1 MADNL
6 KAAAAAAGLTPAE
19 RKEIEAFSK
28 TLSVHRELSNLPQRT
43 AQQAYAQKTPEQQA
57 ALKRVAGEEDPVTKP
72 QRGWLGTAFHYATA
86 PIVEPIKLG
95 LKGLTE
101 VSDFMTRAY
110 RTGAIAVMEG
120 KNIGDAWT
128 TANDKGD
135 KVFNPGRIQNASAKF
150 GSDRMQVAMRVAA
163 GEKLSD
169 IASSGTDVQKQIAAM
184 AAQNKDDLFQDALD
198 AAQAAKYSPGRQ
210 IANLVTPEQLEGSG
224 FFYRAVSGAV
234 DAAYRVF
241 ADPLIIAGKA
251 KRLVD
256 ISRYSLDVVV
266 GGGKVAEVF
275 ARPQVAN
282 FWNQYG
288 AELAAY
294 KKAIDEG
301 ATQTAVEIKK
311 RLTTLAPEFGDP
323 VIRSFINTADDAVP
337 ITDALSA
344 KGFFENAK
352 QLEEM
357 LKGQIGRKRVM
368 IPKLGNPLVPG
379 SRAMR
384 VKIVTTANRVFNL
397 DRIGP
402 RFVDDL
408 YFGGATTD
416 DGIAKAIIDGRETI
430 VNTVKA
436 NRNAKGTARFS
447 TAQVQYRIDRFKAKF
462 SQVPFFEDDL
472 FDVTSK
478 DAASLVYRYARLV
491 LPKNESKLIA
501 QAFDGS
507 EVGRKKEI
515 FYGLQ
520 STIAD
525 IRGLNVTKEG
535 KIVADQLDRPVK
547 REFATT
553 DPRTGYN
560 PAALPDGEQ
569 VGLIL
574 SDLSD
579 YVSVLSVRDIDRA
592 ASRSGLI
599 QQIAG
604 LAHSNWVEKMTS
616 AWSFLTLAGPR
627 YAIRNA
633 TEDLMVHLAIGESP
647 FGLIKARSLSTRLR
661 TARQVEEGLT
671 TLGKAAENPL
681 GGVIRFVNRKEAEHY
696 TQAIA
701 AAQGDVVKIRQITAE
716 ALNEGK
722 LARFYDQTG
731 LGKFTEADRKYL
743 QEQILYGDLDNALMD
758 VVEGGKNSFTGV
770 DTFTRTV
777 NFARKNN
784 VRTAELGYNLPKGKF
799 GRAKGAKAYTTMA
812 PLANEANQVAWAM
825 RIGYY
830 SNDKLGG
837 IAVANLDNE
846 ELAISKV
853 LEYLNDPK
861 NAKEV
866 AAFRMGERG
875 ISNEE
880 HAKRVY
886 DAAKQLFVK
895 KNGDINQ
902 DLLSKVRTFDE
913 EIGAYRI
920 TGKLGLDDL
929 PKNIDDVPEYI
940 VGPQL
945 VPISDT
951 GNYTTSIMEWG
962 WDWLGEANARLS
974 REPMVLSE
982 IIKMRKQFDESGF
995 EKAFIASYQRGITD
1009 PAALAKA
1016 ELNARTK
1023 LAEIVEDRARL
1034 QTLAYVD
1041 NPAVQTQLAFSIRNF
1056 ARFYRATEDFYR
1068 RMYRVVRYNPE
1079 AIVKAS
1085 LTYEGVTHS
1094 GWVQQDDQGEPYFI
1108 YPGTQYVYKA
1118 VQAAM
1123 QALGV
1128 PAEFKTPFPVEFGAK
1143 LKMITPSLNP
1153 ESAVPTLA
1161 GPLSGF
1167 SIKVASNL
1175 VGIFSPG
1182 AADTITTTL
1191 LGKYAED
1198 QPMVSAFLPAHVNR
1212 IYSAMNQDER
1222 DGQYASAMRKAMTY
1236 LEAGGHG
1243 LVQKYETVN
1252 GQEVPIPFSA
1262 AELEDYRV
1270 RLKNTTLGI
1279 LGMRV
1284 VYGFTAPATAQVQL
1298 KSEMADWVRDNGE
1311 ASFKQTWYG
1320 LLDKYG
1326 DYDTAMTEW
1335 VKRYPDQM
1343 PFTVSESDR
1352 STVAYFRYA
1361 QESGDFVDKNE
1372 SLFKSYPQGAAFLIP
1387 HKAGYSWDAYKTMTD
1402 MGLRKNKTVSD
1413 FMREVQTAAD
1423 MQTYYEKKNAY
1434 EENLKS
1440 VGTDFERSQLRKE
1453 FTDWAT
1459 VFKAGR
1465 PLVQEELAQ
1474 GGKKAIERMKALND
1488 LQKML
1493 NEKAAYKAAPDTAKK
1508 LRQMMDLY
1516 NSYKATK
1523 DQFEGIGG
1531 SQFLV
1536 TMNKEETIIKMRELS
1551 QYNENT
1557 LSAYN
1562 VLFGR
1567 LLGD

>member
-1 MADNL
+1 MADFN
-6 KAAAAAAGLTPAE
+6 AAASAAGLTPEEKKAM
-19 RKEIEAFSK
+19 EAFSK
-28 TLSVHRELSNLPQRT
+28 TLSVHRELSNLPQNI
-43 AQQAYAQKTPEQQA
+43 AQQAYASKTPDQQA
-57 ALKRVAGEEDPVTKP
+57 ALKRVAGEEDPAAKP
-72 QRGWLGTAFHYATA
+72 NRGWLGTAWHYTGGA
-86 PIVEPIKLG
+86 L
-95 LKGLTE
+95 LQGLTE
-101 VSDFMTRAY
+101 VSDLSTRVY
-110 RTGAIAVMEG
+110 RTGAIALMEG
-120 KNIGDAWT
+120 KNIADAWT

-135 KVFNPGRIQNASAKF
+135 KVFNPGRIQKATSRF
-150 GSDRMQVAMRVAA
+150 GNDRVQVAMRVAA

-169 IASSGTDVQKQIAAM
+169 IASSGTDAQKQIAAM

-198 AAQAAKYSPGRQ
+198 AVQASKYSPGRQ
-210 IANLVTPEQLEGSG
+210 VANLITPEQLEGSG

-241 ADPLIIAGKA
+241 ADPLILGGKA
-251 KRLVD
+251 KRAVD
-256 ISRYSLDVVV
+256 ISRYSLDVVI
-266 GGGKVAEVF
+266 GGNKVDEVF
-275 ARPQVAN
+275 ARPQVQN
-282 FWNQYG
+282 FWNTYG
-288 AELAAY
+288 AELGAF
-294 KKAIDEG
+294 KKAIDSG
-301 ATQTAVEIKK
+301 ATKEAVAIKQ
-311 RLTTLAPEFGDP
+311 RLSTIAPEFGDP
-323 VIRSFINTADDAVP
+323 VIKSFINADVAVTNADTAKA
-337 ITDALSA
+337 
-344 KGFFENAK
+344 FFLNAK
-352 QLEEM
+352 QVEEM
-357 LKGQIGRKRVM
+357 MKGQIGRKRVM
-368 IPKLGNPLVPG
+368 VPRLDPL
-379 SRAMR
+379 RKAR
-384 VKIVTTANRVFNL
+384 VTTVTTANKVFNL

-402 RFVDDL
+402 KFVDDL
-408 YFGGATTD
+408 YFGGASTD
-416 DGIAKAIIDGRETI
+416 DGIAKAVIDGRETI

-436 NRNAKGTARFS
+436 NREAKGTARLS
-447 TAQVQYRIDRFKAKF
+447 MAQIQYRIDRFKAKF
-462 SQVPFFEDDL
+462 TQVPMFEDDL

-478 DAASLVYRYARLV
+478 DGAAKVYRYARLV
-491 LPKNESKLIA
+491 LPKNESRLIA
-501 QAFDGS
+501 QAFDS
-507 EVGRKKEI
+507 AEVGRKKEI

-535 KIVADQLDRPVK
+535 KILDDQLKATPK
-547 REFATT
+547 REFAAT

-579 YVSVLSVRDIDRA
+579 YVSTLSVRDIDRA
-592 ASRSGLI
+592 AARSGLI

-604 LAHSNWVEKMTS
+604 VAHSSWVEKMTTG
-616 AWSFLTLAGPR
+616 WSFLTLAGPR

-647 FGLIKARSLSTRLR
+647 FGLVKARRLSTRLR

-671 TLGKAAENPL
+671 TLGKAAQDPL
-681 GGVIRFVNRKEAEHY
+681 GGVIRFINKKEAKHY
-696 TQAIA
+696 SQAIA

-722 LARFYDQTG
+722 LNRFYDRTG
-731 LGKFTEADRKYL
+731 LGKFTPDDRKYL
-743 QEQILYGDLDNALMD
+743 QEQILFGDLDNALMD

-770 DTFTRTV
+770 DTFTRTL

-784 VRTAELGYNLPKGKF
+784 VRTAELSYNLPQGKF
-799 GRAKGAKAYTTMA
+799 ARAKGAKAYTSMA
-812 PLANEANQVAWAM
+812 PLANEATQVAWAM

-830 SNDKLGG
+830 SNDKLGR
-837 IAVANLDNE
+837 IAVANLADSDE
-846 ELAISKV
+846 GAQAAISKIAAW
-853 LEYLNDPK
+853 LNDPE
-861 NAKEV
+861 NAKQV

-886 DAAKQLFVK
+886 EAAKQLFVK
-895 KNGDINQ
+895 KDGKINQ

-913 EIGAYRI
+913 EAGAYRI

-929 PKNIDDVPEYI
+929 PKNIDDVPDYI

-982 IIKMRKQFDESGF
+982 MIKLRKQFDQSGF
-995 EKAFIASYQRGITD
+995 EKAFIASYQKGITD
-1009 PAALAKA
+1009 PTALAKA
-1016 ELNARTK
+1016 EFNARTK

-1041 NPAVQTQLAFSIRNF
+1041 NPAVQSQLAFSIRNF

-1094 GWVQQDDQGEPYFI
+1094 GWVQYDDQGEPYFI
-1108 YPGTQYVYKA
+1108 YPGTQYVYRA

-1153 ESAVPTLA
+1153 ESAIPTLA
-1161 GPLSGF
+1161 GPLSGL

-1236 LEAGGHG
+1236 LESGGHG
-1243 LVQKYETVN
+1243 LVQKYDEN
-1252 GQEVPIPFSA
+1252 NVPIPFSA
-1262 AELEDYRV
+1262 AELEDYRI

-1361 QESGDFVDKNE
+1361 QESGDFVDSNE
-1372 SLFKSYPQGAAFLIP
+1372 ELFKSYPQGAAFLIP

-1402 MGLRKNKTVSD
+1402 MGLRANKTVAD

-1434 EENLKS
+1434 EANLES
-1440 VGTDFERSQLRKE
+1440 VATDFERSQLRKE
-1453 FTDWAT
+1453 FSDWAT

-1493 NEKAAYKAAPDTAKK
+1493 NEKSAYRAAPETANK

-1516 NSYKATK
+1516 NKYKATK
-1523 DQFEGIGG
+1523 DDLEQFSG
-1531 SQFLV
+1531 SSFLV
-1536 TMNKEETIIKMRELS
+1536 SMNKDETIIKMRELS
-1551 QYNENT
+1551 QFNENT
-1557 LSAYN
+1557 MSAYN

>member
-1 MADNL
+1 LSNL
-6 KAAAAAAGLTPAE
+6 NAAASAAGLTPEEKKAM
-19 RKEIEAFSK
+19 EAFNK
-28 TLSVHRELSNLPQRT
+28 TLSVHRELSNLPQKT
-43 AQQAYAQKTPEQQA
+43 AQQAYASKTPEQQA
-57 ALKRVAGEEDPVTKP
+57 ALRRVAGEEDPAVKSN
-72 QRGWLGTAFHYATA
+72 RGWLGTAWHYTGGALLA
-86 PIVEPIKLG
+86 
-95 LKGLTE
+95 GLTE
-101 VSDFMTRAY
+101 VSDLSTRLY
-110 RTGAIAVMEG
+110 RTGAIAAMEG
-120 KNIGDAWT
+120 KNIADAWT

-135 KVFNPGRIQNASAKF
+135 KVFNPGRIQKATSQF
-150 GSDRMQVAMRVAA
+150 GNDRIQVAMRVAA
-163 GEKLSD
+163 GEKLSA
-169 IASSGTDVQKQIAAM
+169 IASSGTEQQRQIAAM

-198 AAQAAKYSPGRQ
+198 AVQAAKYSPGRQ
-210 IANLVTPEQLEGSG
+210 VANLITPEQLEGSG

-241 ADPLIIAGKA
+241 ADPLLIAGKA
-251 KRLVD
+251 KRAVD
-256 ISRYSLDVVV
+256 ISRYSLDVVI
-266 GGGKVAEVF
+266 GGNKVDEVF
-275 ARPQVAN
+275 ARPQMQN
-282 FWNQYG
+282 FWNTYG
-288 AELAAY
+288 ADLGAF
-294 KKAIDEG
+294 KKAIDSG
-301 ATQTAVEIKK
+301 ATKEAVAIKQ
-311 RLTTLAPEFGDP
+311 RLTRIAPEFGDP
-323 VIRSFINTADDAVP
+323 VIKSFINADVP
-337 ITDALSA
+337 ITNADTA
-344 KGFFENAK
+344 KAFFLNAK
-352 QLEEM
+352 QVEEM
-357 LKGQIGRKRVM
+357 MMGQIGRKRVM
-368 IPKLGNPLVPG
+368 IPRLDPL
-379 SRAMR
+379 RKAR
-384 VKIVTTANRVFNL
+384 VTTLTTANKVFNM

-402 RFVDDL
+402 RLVDDN
-408 YFGGATTD
+408 YFGGASTD
-416 DGIAKAIIDGRETI
+416 DGIAKAIIDGQETI

-436 NRNAKGTARFS
+436 NREAKGTARFS
-447 TAQVQYRIDRFKAKF
+447 MAQVQYRVDRFKAKF

-478 DAASLVYRYARLV
+478 DGASKVYRYARLV
-491 LPKNESKLIA
+491 LPKNESRLIA
-501 QAFDGS
+501 QAFDNA

-525 IRGLNVTKEG
+525 IRGINITKETKVIG
-535 KIVADQLDRPVK
+535 DQLKGTPK
-547 REFATT
+547 REFAAT

-579 YVSVLSVRDIDRA
+579 YVTTLSVRDIDRA
-592 ASRSGLI
+592 AARSTII
-599 QQIAG
+599 QKIAG
-604 LAHSNWVEKMTS
+604 VAHSNWVEKMTS
-616 AWSFLTLAGPR
+616 GWSFLTLAGPR

-647 FGLIKARSLSTRLR
+647 FGLVKARSLSTRLR

-671 TLGKAAENPL
+671 TLGKAAQDPL
-681 GGVIRFVNRKEAEHY
+681 GGVIRFVNRKEAKHY

-731 LGKFTEADRKYL
+731 LGKFTVDDRKYL
-743 QEQILYGDLDNALMD
+743 QEQILFGDLDNALMD

-770 DTFTRTV
+770 DTFTRTL

-784 VRTAELGYNLPKGKF
+784 VRTAELSYNLPKGKF
-799 GRAKGAKAYTTMA
+799 ARAKGAKAYTTMA
-812 PLANEANQVAWAM
+812 PLANEATQVAWAM

-830 SNDKLGG
+830 SNDRLGR
-837 IAVANLDNE
+837 IAVANLSDDAE
-846 ELAISKV
+846 GTTAAIAKIANW
-853 LEYLNDPK
+853 LNDPE
-861 NAKEV
+861 NAKQV

-880 HAKRVY
+880 HAKRIY

-895 KNGDINQ
+895 KDGKINQ

-913 EIGAYRI
+913 ETGAYRI

-982 IIKMRKQFDESGF
+982 IIKLRKQFDQSGF
-995 EKAFIASYQRGITD
+995 EKAFIASYKRGITD
-1009 PAALAKA
+1009 EAALAKA
-1016 ELNARTK
+1016 EFNARTK

-1041 NPAVQTQLAFSIRNF
+1041 NPAVQSQLAFSIRNF

-1094 GWVQQDDQGEPYFI
+1094 GWVQNDDQGEPYFI

-1123 QALGV
+1123 TALGV

-1167 SIKVASNL
+1167 SIKVATNL
-1175 VGIFSPG
+1175 VGIFNPG

-1191 LGKYAED
+1191 LGKYAQD
-1198 QPMVSAFLPAHVNR
+1198 QPMVSSFLPAHVNR

-1243 LVQKYETVN
+1243 LQQKYETVD
-1252 GQEVPIPFSA
+1252 GQEIPIPFSA
-1262 AELEDYRV
+1262 AELEDYRI

-1361 QESGDFVDKNE
+1361 EESGEFVNKNE
-1372 SLFKSYPQGAAFLIP
+1372 KLFKDYPQGAAFLIP

-1402 MGLRKNKTVSD
+1402 MGLRKNKVVSD

-1423 MQTYYEKKNAY
+1423 MQTYYEKKNSY
-1434 EENLKS
+1434 EANLES
-1440 VGTDFERSQLRKE
+1440 VATDFERSQLRKE
-1453 FTDWAT
+1453 FSDWST

-1493 NEKAAYKAAPDTAKK
+1493 NEKSAYKAAPETTNK
-1508 LRQMMDLY
+1508 LREMMDLY
-1516 NSYKATK
+1516 NSYKSTK
-1523 DQFEGIGG
+1523 DDLEQFSG
-1531 SQFLV
+1531 SSFLV
-1536 TMNKEETIIKMRELS
+1536 TMNKEETIVKMRKLS
-1551 QYNENT
+1551 EYNENT
-1557 LSAYN
+1557 MSAYN

>member
-1 MADNL
+1 LADF
-6 KAAAAAAGLTPAE
+6 KAAASAAGLTPAE
-19 RKEIEAFSK
+19 KKAMEALSQ
-28 TLSVHRELSNLPQRT
+28 TLTVHRELSNLPQKT
-43 AQQAYAQKTPEQQA
+43 AQQAYASKTPQQQD

-72 QRGWLGTAFHYATA
+72 QRGWLGTAWHYTGGAA
-86 PIVEPIKLG
+86 LQ
-95 LKGLTE
+95 GLTE

-110 RTGAIAVMEG
+110 RTGAIAADQGVPLFG
-120 KNIGDAWT
+120 AGNAWDI
-128 TANDKGD
+128 ANDKGD
-135 KVFNPGRIQNASAKF
+135 KVFNPGRIENARTKF
-150 GSDRMQVAMRVAA
+150 GSDRVSVAMRVAS
-163 GEKLSD
+163 GEKLSQ
-169 IASSGTDVQKQIAAM
+169 IASSGTDSERQIAAL

-210 IANLVTPEQLEGSG
+210 IANLVTTEGVEGSG
-224 FFYRAVSGAV
+224 FFYRAVSGTF
-234 DAAYRVF
+234 DAAYRVL
-241 ADPLIIAGKA
+241 ADPLILAGKA
-251 KRLVD
+251 KRLID
-256 ISRYSLDVVV
+256 ISRYSVDVVV
-266 GGGKVAEVF
+266 GGDKVTEVF
-275 ARPQVAN
+275 ARPQVQN
-282 FWNQYG
+282 FWNSYG
-288 AELAAY
+288 ADLAAY
-294 KKAIDEG
+294 KKAIDAG
-301 ATQTAVEIKK
+301 ATKEAVAIKQ
-311 RLTTLAPEFGDP
+311 RLTRLAPEFGDP
-323 VIRSFINTADDAVP
+323 VIKSFINSADDAVP

-344 KGFFENAK
+344 KAFFENAK

-357 LKGQIGRKRVM
+357 MKGQIGRKRVM
-368 IPKLGNPLVPG
+368 IPRLDAARKARIL
-379 SRAMR
+379 S
-384 VKIVTTANRVFNL
+384 VTTVNKVINL
-397 DRIGP
+397 DKIGP

-408 YFGGATTD
+408 YFGGAATD
-416 DGIAKAIIDGRETI
+416 DGIAKAVIDGQETI

-447 TAQVQYRIDRFKAKF
+447 MAQVQYRIDRFKAKF
-462 SQVPFFEDDL
+462 TQVPMFQDDL

-478 DAASLVYRYARLV
+478 DGAALVYRYSRLV

-501 QAFDGS
+501 QAFDNA

-535 KIVADQLDRPVK
+535 KVIADQLKATPK
-547 REFATT
+547 REFAVT

-579 YVSVLSVRDIDRA
+579 YVSTLSVRDIDRA

-604 LAHSNWVEKMTS
+604 LAHSNWVEKMTTG
-616 AWSFLTLAGPR
+616 WSFLTLAGPR

-647 FGLIKARSLSTRLR
+647 FGLVKARALSTRLR

-671 TLGKAAENPL
+671 KLGKSAQDPL
-681 GGVIRFVNRKEAEHY
+681 GGVIRFVNGKEAKHY
-696 TQAIA
+696 SQAIV
-701 AAQGDVVKIRQITAE
+701 AAQGDVVKIRQITAQ

-731 LGKFTEADRKYL
+731 LGKFTVDDRKYL
-743 QEQILYGDLDNALMD
+743 QEQILFGDLDNALMD
-758 VVEGGKNSFTGV
+758 VVEGGKNAFTGA
-770 DTFTRTV
+770 DTFTRTL

-784 VRTAELGYNLPKGKF
+784 VRTSELGYNLPKGKF
-799 GRAKGAKAYTTMA
+799 ARAKGAKAYTSMA
-812 PLANEANQVAWAM
+812 PLANEANQVSWAM

-830 SNDKLGG
+830 SNDRLGR
-837 IAVANLDNE
+837 IAVANLGDE
-846 ELAISKV
+846 AIDAEVAIGKIANW
-853 LEYLNDPK
+853 LNDPA
-861 NAKEV
+861 NAKQV
-866 AAFRMGERG
+866 AAFRMEERG
-875 ISNEE
+875 ISTEE
-880 HAKRVY
+880 HAKRIY
-886 DAAKQLFVK
+886 EAAKQLFVK
-895 KNGDINQ
+895 KDGKLNR
-902 DLLSKVRTFDE
+902 DLLAKVRSWDDE
-913 EIGAYRI
+913 LGEYRI

-929 PKNIDDVPEYI
+929 PKNIDDVPDYI

-945 VPISDT
+945 VPVTDT
-951 GNYTTSIMEWG
+951 GNYTTSMMEWG

-982 IIKMRKQFDESGF
+982 MIKLRKEFDKSGF
-995 EKAFIASYQRGITD
+995 EKAFIASYQKGITD
-1009 PAALAKA
+1009 PTALAKA
-1016 ELNARTK
+1016 EFNARTK

-1041 NPAVQTQLAFSIRNF
+1041 NPAIQSQMAFSIRNF

-1085 LTYEGVTHS
+1085 LTYEGITHS
-1094 GWVQQDDQGEPYFI
+1094 GWVQNDDQGEPYFI

-1167 SIKVASNL
+1167 SIKVATNL
-1175 VGIFSPG
+1175 VGIFNPG
-1182 AADTITTTL
+1182 AADRITTTL

-1243 LVQKYETVN
+1243 LVQKYETID
-1252 GQEVPIPFSA
+1252 GQEIPIPFSA
-1262 AELEDYRV
+1262 AELEDYRL

-1320 LLDKYG
+1320 LLEKSG

-1343 PFTVSESDR
+1343 PFTVSESER

-1361 QESGDFVDKNE
+1361 KESGDFVDTNE
-1372 SLFKSYPQGAAFLIP
+1372 SLFKQYPQGAAFLIP

-1402 MGLRKNKTVSD
+1402 MGLRTNKTVAD

-1423 MQTYYEKKNAY
+1423 MQTYYEKKNTY
-1434 EENLKS
+1434 EEGLKS
-1440 VGTDFERSQLRKE
+1440 VGTDFERSQLRAE
-1453 FTDWAT
+1453 FQNWAT

-1465 PLVQEELAQ
+1465 PLVQEELSQ

-1493 NEKAAYKAAPDTAKK
+1493 DEKAAYKAAPETTNK

-1531 SQFLV
+1531 SQFLIN
-1536 TMNKEETIIKMRELS
+1536 MNKEETIIKMRQLS
-1551 QYNENT
+1551 EFNENT
-1557 LSAYN
+1557 QSAYN

>member
-1 MADNL
+1 LSNL
-6 KAAAAAAGLTPAE
+6 NAAASAAGLTPEEKKAM
-19 RKEIEAFSK
+19 EAFNK
-28 TLSVHRELSNLPQRT
+28 TLSVHRELSNLPQSV
-43 AQQAYAQKTPEQQA
+43 AQQAYASKTPDQQA
-57 ALKRVAGEEDPVTKP
+57 ALKRVAGEENPAVKAN
-72 QRGWLGTAFHYATA
+72 RGWLGTAWHYTGGALLA
-86 PIVEPIKLG
+86 
-95 LKGLTE
+95 GLTE
-101 VSDFMTRAY
+101 VSDLSTRLY
-110 RTGAIAVMEG
+110 RTGAIAALEG
-120 KNIGDAWT
+120 KNIADAWT

-135 KVFNPGRIQNASAKF
+135 KVFNPNRIQNASAKF
-150 GSDRMQVAMRVAA
+150 GNDRMQVAMRVAA
-163 GEKLSD
+163 GEKLSA
-169 IASSGTDVQKQIAAM
+169 IASSGTDAQKQIAAM

-210 IANLVTPEQLEGSG
+210 IANLITPEQLEGSG

-234 DAAYRVF
+234 DAAYRIF
-241 ADPLIIAGKA
+241 ADPLLIAGKA
-251 KRLVD
+251 KRAVD
-256 ISRYSLDVVV
+256 ISRYSLDVVI
-266 GGGKVAEVF
+266 GGNKVEEVF
-275 ARPQVAN
+275 ARPQVAQ

-288 AELAAY
+288 ADLGAY
-294 KKAIDEG
+294 KKAIDTG
-301 ATQTAVEIKK
+301 ATKEAVAIKQ
-311 RLTTLAPEFGDP
+311 RLGRLAPEFGDP
-323 VIRSFINTADDAVP
+323 VIKSFINADVP
-337 ITDALSA
+337 ITNADTA
-344 KGFFENAK
+344 KAFFLNAK
-352 QLEEM
+352 QVEEM
-357 LKGQIGRKRVM
+357 MKGQIGRKRVM
-368 IPKLGNPLVPG
+368 VPRLDPL
-379 SRAMR
+379 RKAR
-384 VKIVTTANRVFNL
+384 VTTLTTANRVFNM
-397 DRIGP
+397 DKVGP
-402 RFVDDL
+402 RLVDDN
-408 YFGGATTD
+408 YFGGASTD
-416 DGIAKAIIDGRETI
+416 DGIAKAVIDGKETI
-430 VNTVKA
+430 VNSVKA
-436 NRNAKGTARFS
+436 NREAKGTARLS
-447 TAQVQYRIDRFKAKF
+447 MAQIQYRIDRFKAKF
-462 SQVPFFEDDL
+462 TQVPMFEDDL

-478 DAASLVYRYARLV
+478 DGAAKVYRYARLV
-491 LPKNESKLIA
+491 LPQNESRLIA
-501 QAFDGS
+501 QAFDNA

-535 KIVADQLDRPVK
+535 KIVADQLDKPAK
-547 REFATT
+547 REFAIT
-553 DPRTGYN
+553 DRTGYN

-579 YVSVLSVRDIDRA
+579 YVSTLSVRDIDRA
-592 ASRSGLI
+592 AARSTII
-599 QQIAG
+599 QKIAG
-604 LAHSNWVEKMTS
+604 VSHSNWVEKMTTG
-616 AWSFLTLAGPR
+616 WSFLTLAGPR

-647 FGLIKARSLSTRLR
+647 FGLVKARSLSTRLR

-671 TLGKAAENPL
+671 TLGKAAQDPL
-681 GGVIRFVNRKEAEHY
+681 GGVIRFINKKEAKHY
-696 TQAIA
+696 SQAIA
-701 AAQGDVVKIRQITAE
+701 AAQGDVAKIRLITAA

-722 LARFYDQTG
+722 LARFYEKTG
-731 LGKFTEADRKYL
+731 LGKFTAADRKFL
-743 QEQILYGDLDNALMD
+743 EEQILYGDLDNALMD

-770 DTFTRTV
+770 DTFTRTI

-799 GRAKGAKAYTTMA
+799 ARAKGAKAYTSMA
-812 PLANEANQVAWAM
+812 PLANEATQVAWAM

-830 SNDKLGG
+830 ANDKLGR
-837 IAVANLDNE
+837 IAVANLSDDAAE
-846 ELAISKV
+846 TQKAIKKIADW
-853 LEYLNDPK
+853 LNDPE
-861 NAKEV
+861 NAKQV

-880 HAKRVY
+880 HAKRIY
-886 DAAKQLFVK
+886 NSAKQLFVK
-895 KNGDINQ
+895 KNGELNQ
-902 DLLSKVRTFDE
+902 DLLSKVRGIDE
-913 EIGAYRI
+913 KTGEYRV

-929 PKNIDDVPEYI
+929 PKDIDDVPDYI

-951 GNYTTSIMEWG
+951 GNYATSIMEWG

-982 IIKMRKQFDESGF
+982 MIKLRKEFEKTGFD
-995 EKAFIASYQRGITD
+995 KAFIASYKRGITD
-1009 PAALAKA
+1009 PKALDKA
-1016 ELNARTK
+1016 EFTARTK

-1034 QTLAYVD
+1034 QVLAYVD
-1041 NPAVQTQLAFSIRNF
+1041 NPAVQSQLAFSIRNF
-1056 ARFYRATEDFYR
+1056 ARFYR

-1094 GWVQQDDQGEPYFI
+1094 GWVQNDDQGEPYFI

-1123 QALGV
+1123 TALGV

-1153 ESAVPTLA
+1153 ESAIPTLA
-1161 GPLSGF
+1161 GPLSGL

-1175 VGIFSPG
+1175 VGIFNPG

-1243 LVQKYETVN
+1243 LEQKYKTVD
-1252 GQEVPIPFSA
+1252 GEQVPIPFSA
-1262 AELEDYRV
+1262 AELEAYRV

-1343 PFTVSESDR
+1343 PFTVSESER

-1361 QESGDFVDKNE
+1361 QESGEFVDGNE
-1372 SLFKSYPQGAAFLIP
+1372 ELFKSYPQGAAFLIP

-1402 MGLRKNKTVSD
+1402 MGLRKNKVVAD

-1434 EENLKS
+1434 EANLES
-1440 VGTDFERSQLRKE
+1440 VATDFERSQLRKE
-1453 FTDWAT
+1453 FQDWAT

-1493 NEKAAYKAAPDTAKK
+1493 DGKAAYKASPAVANK
-1508 LRQMMDLY
+1508 LREMMDLY
-1516 NSYKATK
+1516 NKYKTTK
-1523 DQFEGIGG
+1523 DDLEQFSG
-1531 SQFLV
+1531 SNFLV
-1536 TMNKEETIIKMRELS
+1536 TMNKEETIIKMRELAAF
-1551 QYNENT
+1551 NENT
-1557 LSAYN
+1557 QSAYN